1 MNGNNLLIKGYQ
13 ELVLKTNNS
22 IKVQVSCFISIV
34 KSNCFM
40 FHIGKKWQSINSL
53 DSVKQYQ
60 FPIFLISYMTIL
72 FYPWAINQPF
82 YFDITSQQ
90 TSSLHHCA
98 YYISTNIQSTS
109 LCIQLVMNFI
119 ANRYF
124 MNYRKPEKDI
134 TLRASSKSTFLAPKG
149 A

>member
-1 MNGNNLLIKGYQ
+1 MNGNNLLTKGYQ

-98 YYISTNIQSTS
+98 YYISTNIQSS
-109 LCIQLVMNFI
+109 NQLPDLYEFHSKQVLYELQETREGYHI
-119 ANRYF
+119 A
-124 MNYRKPEKDI
+124 
-134 TLRASSKSTFLAPKG
+134 SKSTFLDIV
-149 A
+149 